1 MDGSKGGEIPHLA
14 PALPSALLPL
24 SQPESPPFLYR
35 WALLCC
41 VKKGY
46 CRATRE
52 GGKKRAQ
59 IFCSSLSSK
68 FSVQNVA
75 LSTVGPSCSPVHHS
89 SVAAWK
95 NMIHHLVPSDR
106 RIVGRV
112 IGVRGILGRK
122 KAAPLTRTKVGRQ
135 KSYQPLFE
143 GQSSKGDE
151 NLLILDELKE
161 TGQAIVD
168 SL

>member
-1 MDGSKGGEIPHLA
+1 MNGSKGGEIPHLA

-75 LSTVGPSCSPVHHS
+75 LSSDGRRSVGPSCSPVHHS

-106 RIVGRV
+106 RRSGDRSEGNFGEEKSGPTHSNEGRS
-112 IGVRGILGRK
+112 GDK
-122 KAAPLTRTKVGRQ
+122 KKLPT
-135 KSYQPLFE
+135 PF
-143 GQSSKGDE
+143 
-151 NLLILDELKE
+151 
-161 TGQAIVD
+161 
-168 SL
+168 